1 MATTLRTLATTRFR
15 RTRSYCSRTA
25 RGPLL
30 GLMLVLAFVSGI
42 SVDQFLPRDER
53 DASAASSLTGVPE
66 FQVLEDTWSAIRDNY
81 VESDEISDE
90 DLMYGASRGMVD
102 ALGDTGHSRFLD
114 PGEAEALDRATRG
127 EFIGIGV
134 EIDVRDGNPIIV
146 APLDN
151 SPAAE
156 AGLRA
161 GDVILEINGEKTA
174 GMSLTQV
181 GQAIRGDE
189 GTAVTL
195 TIRHVERETS
205 EELTLV
211 RRLIILEPVSWSL
224 LPEGIALIR
233 LSDFTEGATD
243 EMKAALEAAVAAGAT
258 ATVLD
263 LRDNP
268 GGLLH
273 EAVGIASQ
281 FLAKDTVIFQE
292 QDASGEVT
300 SIGALGEPTV
310 PNLPMAVLV
319 NAGSASAAEI
329 VAGALRDSGR
339 ATLIGETTYGTGTV
353 LIPFELS
360 DGSVALLGTELWLT
374 SEGEQIWKEGIVPDQ
389 TVALPIASSPVR
401 PKDAEKL
408 TLAELRE
415 SGDSQLLAAIDAVTA
430 LNLSQSP

>member
-1 MATTLRTLATTRFR
+1 M
-15 RTRSYCSRTA
+15 
-25 RGPLL
+25 
-30 GLMLVLAFVSGI
+30 SGI
-42 SVDQFLPRDER
+42 SVDRFLPRDER

-81 VESDEISDE
+81 VESAEISDE
-90 DLMYGASRGMVD
+90 DLIYGASRGMVD

-114 PGEAEALDRATRG
+114 PEEAEALDRATRG

-174 GMSLTQV
+174 GMLLTQV

-243 EMKAALEAAVAAGAT
+243 EMKAALEAAVADGAT

-292 QDASGEVT
+292 QDASGEVK

-389 TVALPIASSPVR
+389 TVALPIASSPV
-401 PKDAEKL
+401 
-408 TLAELRE
+408 
-415 SGDSQLLAAIDAVTA
+415 
-430 LNLSQSP
+430 